1 MKRRRLPPDKHLKR
15 RYNLC
20 HRLRLKGVAV
30 DTDSN
35 AINIANQDEYEA
47 LPATARRYVDTLRSD
62 YHFVVQTY
70 IPVAVGRAVEP
81 QNPQPAIKFSRKR
94 SGNS

>member
-1 MKRRRLPPDKHLKR
+1 MKRRRLPPDKRLKK

-47 LPATARRYVDTLRSD
+47 LPATTRRYVDTLRSI
-62 YHFVVQTY
+62 F
-70 IPVAVGRAVEP
+70 
-81 QNPQPAIKFSRKR
+81 PAFRGKFFEQKNTHRLADHI
-94 SGNS
+94 